1 LNFFAAGRISP
12 FSALS
17 FRRSIHPPDEGSPL
31 YWLTSRLPA
40 RAWGIAAA
48 LAWAGA
54 LIGLVIR
61 AIAQPERATNT
72 ARFLRAGEAWIA
84 GDDLYRYA
92 ENKGFVYSPLAAVL
106 YAASTYLP
114 TVGANILWIA
124 INFGLL
130 LWGLR
135 EMLRVGPFRTIPPRY
150 HGLVFLL
157 LFPLSLG
164 NLDSAQPNPIVIGF
178 VMLGVASAAQA
189 RWMLAAAAV
198 AGAVFWKVY
207 PLAVGMLLVLCAP
220 VQFSWRLILV
230 LLIGAFLPFLFQSR
244 EYVSGQYWLWWDTRT
259 SDNRLAYDASVAPL
273 DLWYVLVRFLGLP
286 LDPLAY
292 RAIQLAGA
300 AAIAAFV
307 AWGAW
312 NHWPKE
318 RLLGGLFCFVCVWMT
333 LLGLAVELHAY
344 LLLGPAVVLAVVETW
359 SRTAGPALR
368 VLSLA
373 AYGILLL
380 AILRVAFVPRWDP
393 AWILSLQPVGATVF
407 LAYCILRYVV
417 PPRMPSPRS

>member
-1 LNFFAAGRISP
+1 MVL
-12 FSALS
+12 
-17 FRRSIHPPDEGSPL
+17 PD
-31 YWLTSRLPA
+31 
-40 RAWGIAAA
+40 
-48 LAWAGA
+48 
-54 LIGLVIR
+54 
-61 AIAQPERATNT
+61 RATNT

-84 GDDLYRYA
+84 GDDLYRYT

-106 YAASTYLP
+106 YAATTYLP

-124 INFGLL
+124 VNFGLM
-130 LWGLR
+130 LWGLL
-135 EMLRVGPFRTIPPRY
+135 EILRSGPFRTIPARY

-157 LFPLSLG
+157 VFPLSLG

-178 VMLGVASAAQA
+178 VMLGVACAAQA

-220 VQFSWRLILV
+220 IQFSWRLLLV

-244 EYVSGQYWLWWDTRT
+244 EYVAGQYWLWFDTRT
-259 SDNRLAYDASVAPL
+259 SDDRLAYDAAVAPL

-286 LDPLAY
+286 LHPLAY
-292 RAIQLAGA
+292 RAVQLAGA
-300 AAIAAFV
+300 AAVAAFV

-318 RLLGGLFCFVCVWMT
+318 RLLGGLFCFVSVWMT
-333 LLGLAVELHAY
+333 LLGPASELHTW

-359 SRTAGPALR
+359 SREARPALR
-368 VLSLA
+368 ALSLA
-373 AYGILLL
+373 TYAILLM
-380 AILRVAFVPRWDP
+380 AILRVAFVPRWNP
-393 AWILSLQPVGATVF
+393 AWILSLQPVGAMVF
-407 LAYCILRYVV
+407 LAYCVMRYVV
-417 PPRMPSPRS
+417 PRSGNTSRA